1 MYGIF
6 DSVENKLIGFFHNR
20 DKADVYVAKENL
32 NYDYDYYYVQEVITL
47 DNEIALVEEGV
58 KKNYNI
64 IFNFPEE
71 SIDSSLYKESFYASE
86 LKIIDRKDW
95 YTPYLG
101 EARPI
106 SIKVFN
112 TCMLVSVTADNYKLA
127 VEEAQRQLN
136 NILTDKNELLTFET
150 ITEKVQDWNLDHCEK

>member
-6 DSVENKLIGFFHNR
+6 DSIENKLIGFCHNR
-20 DKADVYVAKENL
+20 NKADIYVAKENL
-32 NYDYDYYYVQEVITL
+32 NWDYDHYYVQEVTTLDDEITL
-47 DNEIALVEEGV
+47 IEEDV

-71 SIDSSLYKESFYASE
+71 SIDSSLYKESFYVSE

-112 TCMLVSVTADNYKLA
+112 TCMLVSVTADNYELA
-127 VEEAQRQLN
+127 VEEAQCQLN
-136 NILTDKNELLTFET
+136 NILIDKNELLTFDT
-150 ITEKVQDWNLDHCEK
+150 ISEKVHAWYLKNCEK